1 MTILCYT
8 KKLEG
13 GVLISETRGV
23 LITYLL
29 DRSRVVLLAMSLQLL
44 LALFQQVTVELIT
57 LSNYSSWCYAPT
69 RHCIH
74 SAMTVYDRI
83 W

>member
-1 MTILCYT
+1 MTILCYA

-29 DRSRVVLLAMSLQLL
+29 NRSRAVLLAMSLQLL
-44 LALFQQVTVELIT
+44 LALFQQLTVKLIT

-69 RHCIH
+69 RHV
-74 SAMTVYDRI
+74 SFTLQ
-83 W
+83 